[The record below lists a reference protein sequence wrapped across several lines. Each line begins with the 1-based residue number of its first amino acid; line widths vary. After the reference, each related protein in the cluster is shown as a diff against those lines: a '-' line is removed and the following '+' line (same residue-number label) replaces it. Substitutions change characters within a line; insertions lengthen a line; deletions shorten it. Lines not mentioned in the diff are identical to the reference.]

1 MAGSILIVVLL
12 HFLVKDKNLQS
23 LALGKKGITVVI
35 LFLII
40 LYGATTALIFPERL
54 PITVLPYVLIFLWYL
69 VAVGLLWIDRFTPV
83 STPLK
88 KRSFSQRD
96 LGIFA
101 VLVVGATVVYSLV
114 SQVSYAVLL
123 VMFVSLMG
131 AGVILFSWC
140 LFSLIK
146 QRISVVTP

>member
-1 MAGSILIVVLL
+1 VSNPL
-12 HFLVKDKNLQS
+12 
-23 LALGKKGITVVI
+23 
-35 LFLII
+35 
-40 LYGATTALIFPERL
+40 ERKL
-54 PITVLPYVLIFLWYL
+54 
-69 VAVGLLWIDRFTPV
+69 
-83 STPLK
+83 
-88 KRSFSQRD
+88 FSQRD

-101 VLVVGATVVYSLV
+101 VLVVGATVVCSLV

>member
-1 MAGSILIVVLL
+1 M
-12 HFLVKDKNLQS
+12 
-23 LALGKKGITVVI
+23 TVVI
-35 LFLII
+35 LFLVV
-40 LYGATTALIFPERL
+40 LYGATTALIFPDRL
-54 PITVLPYVLIFLWYL
+54 PKTVLPYVLIFLWYL
-69 VAVGLLWIDRFTPV
+69 AAVGLLWVDRFTPV

-88 KRSFSQRD
+88 RRLFSQRD

-101 VLVVGATVVYSLV
+101 VLVVGATVVCSLV
-114 SQVSYAVLL
+114 SQLSYAFLL

-146 QRISVVTP
+146 PRISLVTP